1 MRRLLHAVSRR
12 LLRPA
17 GSLIGWSIDWLFNQR
32 IFARGLNRDHV
43 LCLGDSHVLIMRH
56 VHVPGVWFRVKSL
69 RGATASGVLNPNSKT
84 QSLAMFS
91 KWLRRA
97 KPWQQVVLQLGE
109 VDCGFV
115 IWHRAERHGL
125 SVDEQMTHTL
135 DSYVKFIE
143 TVTAIGFC
151 RVIIL
156 SIPLPTIGDN
166 PAEWGEI
173 ANLRQEV
180 AASQADR
187 TSLTLRFNKELRKR
201 CDGIGVV
208 FVDVTSGHLDSR
220 TGLIDAQFLQPA
232 FQDHHLADAPYAR
245 LISKELGELWPP
257 SGSLPASQGS

>member
-1 MRRLLHAVSRR
+1 MRRLLRAVSRR

-17 GSLIGWSIDWLFNQR
+17 GWSIGWSIDWLFNRR
-32 IFARGLNRDHV
+32 IFARALHRDHV
-43 LCLGDSHVLIMRH
+43 LCLGDSHVLVMRH

-84 QSLAMFS
+84 QSLAMFT

-97 KPWQQVVLQLGE
+97 RPWQQVVLQLGE

-125 SVDEQMTHTL
+125 SVEEQMTHTL
-135 DSYVKFIE
+135 DSYVGFIE
-143 TVTAIGFC
+143 TIAVIGFH
-151 RVIIL
+151 RVIVL

-187 TSLTLRFNKELRKR
+187 TSLTLRFNKDLHRR
-201 CDGIGVV
+201 CDDIGVV

-220 TGLIDAQFLQPA
+220 TELIDAQFLQPA
-232 FQDHHLADAPYAR
+232 SQDHHLADAPYAR
-245 LISKELGELWPP
+245 LISKELSGLWP
-257 SGSLPASQGS
+257 SAGSLPASRGN